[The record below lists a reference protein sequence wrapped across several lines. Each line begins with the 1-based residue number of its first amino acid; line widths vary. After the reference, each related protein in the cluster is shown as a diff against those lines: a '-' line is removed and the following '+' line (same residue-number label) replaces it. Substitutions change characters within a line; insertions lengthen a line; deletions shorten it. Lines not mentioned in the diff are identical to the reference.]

1 MTLLSVMGLYQ
12 FDDSIFD
19 VMTVPDGVDHDAVVA
34 AILTECAELE
44 IMLPDPDVFK
54 TSLGF
59 WSRAQLPIWTKLYNT
74 TTLDYNPIWN
84 KDGTITETRNL
95 GRTDNETRNLGTTD
109 NETRNL
115 ANSASTDATGQ
126 VSAYNSATFQNAD
139 HQTMSGSGTDTGTV
153 NRTGSDTGTINR
165 TGSDTGTVTR
175 RETGNIG
182 VTTTQTMLKEEREV
196 SQFNIYDYIVKAF
209 KYMYCLGV
217 Y

>member
-12 FDDSIFD
+12 FDDSVFD
-19 VMTVPDGVDHDAVVA
+19 VMEVPEGVDHDTVVA
-34 AILTECAELE
+34 SILTECSELE

-54 TSLGF
+54 VSLGF
-59 WSRAQLPIWTKLYNT
+59 WSRSQLPIWTKLYNT
-74 TTLDYNPIWN
+74 TNLEYNPIWN

-95 GRTDNETRNLGTTD
+95 ARSDNES
-109 NETRNL
+109 RNL
-115 ANSASTDATGQ
+115 ANSAQTDAVGQ
-126 VSAYNSATFQNAD
+126 VSAFNSNAWQNAD

-153 NRTGSDTGTINR
+153 NRSGT
-165 TGSDTGTVTR
+165 DTGTVTR

-182 VTTTQTMLKEEREV
+182 VTTTQQMIREEREI
-196 SQFNIYDYIVKAF
+196 STFNIYDYIVQSF